1 MRRVE
6 ELTGKCPVFAQVTE
20 GIEELLRMEKVETYP
35 NPYEPVEINV
45 PRMPEIIVSIE
56 IETFG
61 ESYPEPDR
69 FIPEQIPENW
79 PVFV

>member
-1 MRRVE
+1 M
-6 ELTGKCPVFAQVTE
+6 TE

-35 NPYEPVEINV
+35 NPYESVEINV
-45 PRMPEIIVSIE
+45 PRTPEVIVSVE

-61 ESYPEPDR
+61 ASYPEPDK
-69 FIPEQIPENW
+69 FFPEQIPGNW